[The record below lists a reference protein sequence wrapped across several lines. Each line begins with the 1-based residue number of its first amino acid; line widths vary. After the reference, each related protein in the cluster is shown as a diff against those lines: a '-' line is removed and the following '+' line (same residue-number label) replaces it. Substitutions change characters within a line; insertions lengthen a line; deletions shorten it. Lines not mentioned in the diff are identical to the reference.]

1 MVWLETKAEKALR
14 HCRDVLQ
21 VLPDVNNNM
30 ASNEGA
36 QKCAQGK
43 LLPVG
48 PGDPSPISF
57 DAQRCPLWAPRRS
70 LIDHCPDSSGTG
82 R

>member
-30 ASNEGA
+30 SKWHLMKGLKNVL
-36 QKCAQGK
+36 KGK
-43 LLPVG
+43 LLQSPN
-48 PGDPSPISF
+48 DP
-57 DAQRCPLWAPRRS
+57 
-70 LIDHCPDSSGTG
+70 
-82 R
+82 